1 MANVIEILIQGR
13 DQFSGPAQRVSV
25 EAKGLGGAMGGLGKT
40 VLGVAGGFIAAQA
53 SIASVQKIMSS
64 TIGAAMAYEHQMA
77 VIRALTGAT
86 REDTDELDIAIKQL
100 TKTLPKSPAELG
112 AGAYFILSSGIKDVA
127 TASEVLELSA
137 KASTIGLGE
146 TKTVASVL
154 TSVMNAYQL
163 KATDAAKATDTL
175 VNIVK
180 LGKGEPEEFAQ
191 ALGFVIP
198 IAAQMGVEFEQL

>member
-1 MANVIEILIQGR
+1 MANVVEILVQGR
-13 DQFSGPAQRVSV
+13 DQFSGPAQKVRS
-25 EAKGLGGAMGGLGKT
+25 EARGLGGAMGGLGKT
-40 VLGVAGGFIAAQA
+40 VLGVAGGFLAAQVGMA
-53 SIASVQKIMSS
+53 GVQKIMSS
-64 TIGAAMAYEHQMA
+64 TIGAAMAYEHQLA

-86 REDTDELDIAIKQL
+86 KEDTDKLDIAIKGL

-154 TSVMNAYQL
+154 TSDR
-163 KATDAAKATDTL
+163 KS
-175 VNIVK
+175 
-180 LGKGEPEEFAQ
+180 
-191 ALGFVIP
+191 
-198 IAAQMGVEFEQL
+198 